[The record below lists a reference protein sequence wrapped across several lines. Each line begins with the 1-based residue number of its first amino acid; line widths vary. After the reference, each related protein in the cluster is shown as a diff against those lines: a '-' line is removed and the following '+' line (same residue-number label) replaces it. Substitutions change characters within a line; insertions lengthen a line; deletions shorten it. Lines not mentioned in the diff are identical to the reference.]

1 MQERCFVRAERI
13 VVWETFDLSDPF
25 TQAAGDL
32 YEQTLAPEERIPWI
46 WIEKAVENRRHRKRN
61 FRQEWNKHLLLAAR
75 EADLDAP
82 GRLAGYA
89 YGAYLPGFGG
99 YLCYLG
105 VAEWA
110 RRLGIGTRLM
120 EQFFRQMTVDAGELG
135 EPVPFVLWESRR
147 PEPEAGEA
155 AWELWMARV
164 RLFQRVGAWWIE
176 GVDFLTPN
184 FAANDEGE
192 EEAEPVPL
200 QLFLRPM
207 EEPVSALTSERL
219 RQIIAQLQLTVYRR
233 EPGDDLYEQTLPPGC
248 QPQLRPAWQVAQ
260 KPAATPLAAG
270 KRA

>member
-1 MQERCFVRAERI
+1 MRSERI
-13 VVWETFDLSDPF
+13 VVWETFDLNDPF

-46 WIEKAVENRRHRKRN
+46 WIEKAVENRRQRRRN
-61 FRQEWNKHLLLAAR
+61 FRQEWTKHLLLAAR
-75 EADLDAP
+75 ESDLETP

-89 YGAYLPGFGG
+89 YGAYLPGFCG

-110 RRLGIGTRLM
+110 RRLGVGTRLM
-120 EQFFRQMTVDAGELG
+120 EQFFRQMAVDAGELG
-135 EPVPFVLWESRR
+135 EPLPFVLWESRR
-147 PEPEAGEA
+147 PEADAGEA
-155 AWELWMARV
+155 AWQLWTARV

-200 QLFLRPM
+200 QLFLRPV
-207 EEPVSALTSERL
+207 EEPVSALSSERL
-219 RQIIAQLQLTVYRR
+219 RQIIAQLQQTVYRR
-233 EPGDDLYEQTLPPGC
+233 GPGDDLYEQTLPPGC
-248 QPQLRPAWQVAQ
+248 QPQLRPAWQAAQ
-260 KPAATPLAAG
+260 RPTPTPVAAG
-270 KRA
+270 VRL